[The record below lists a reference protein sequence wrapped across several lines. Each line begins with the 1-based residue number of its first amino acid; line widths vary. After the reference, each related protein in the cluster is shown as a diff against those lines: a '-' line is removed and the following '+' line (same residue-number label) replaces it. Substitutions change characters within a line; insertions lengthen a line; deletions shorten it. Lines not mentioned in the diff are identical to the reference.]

1 MVMISGELG
10 PNGFIQEIISI
21 ILPRYTHA
29 CGEAR
34 GVLQNILQAFY
45 ELRMINE
52 GLALIHKLKSSQP
65 NADPLEKLKYT
76 HFTEFLNYYEEMFKK
91 ISKEETIH

>member
-10 PNGFIQEIISI
+10 PNGFIQEIINI

-76 HFTEFLNYYEEMFKK
+76 HFTEFLNYYE
-91 ISKEETIH
+91 